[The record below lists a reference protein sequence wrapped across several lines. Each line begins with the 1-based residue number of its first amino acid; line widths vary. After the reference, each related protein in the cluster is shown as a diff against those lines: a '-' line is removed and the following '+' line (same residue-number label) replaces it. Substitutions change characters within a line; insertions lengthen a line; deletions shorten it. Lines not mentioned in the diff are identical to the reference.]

1 MAYGM
6 KYDPTLT
13 PIPLLLPIPVP
24 IPIPIPPL
32 AQATS
37 ASADMHNLELFQDM
51 VVLTFGSQ
59 RFRVQGCSEINSVRV
74 VRVHT

>member
-13 PIPLLLPIPVP
+13 PIPLLLPIP
-24 IPIPIPPL
+24 IPPL

-37 ASADMHNLELFQDM
+37 SSANMHNLELFQDM